1 MKLVADWRRVLKR
14 AWSIRLMILAGI
26 LSGLE
31 VIFSLSDIADHLDW
45 PQGIFAALSSLTT
58 AAAFVAR
65 SIVQNGVSNKADDK
79 DQTQEGQYGSHG
91 GGRACS
97 GMGRRRRYGRSL

>member
-1 MKLVADWRRVLKR
+1 MNLVSNWRRVLRR

-31 VIFSLSDIADHLDW
+31 VIFSLPDIAERLDW
-45 PQGIFAALSSLTT
+45 PQGIFAALSGLTT

-65 SIVQNGVSNKADDK
+65 LIAQSGVTNEADD
-79 DQTQEGQYGSHG
+79 QEQ
-91 GGRACS
+91 A
-97 GMGRRRRYGRSL
+97 

>member
-1 MKLVADWRRVLKR
+1 MQLVANWRRVIKR

-31 VIFSLSDIADHLDW
+31 VIFSLPDIAERLDW
-45 PQGIFAALSSLTT
+45 PQGLFAAASGLTT

-65 SIVQNGVSNKADDK
+65 LTAQNGVSNEADDK
-79 DQTQEGQYGSHG
+79 EQ
-91 GGRACS
+91 A
-97 GMGRRRRYGRSL
+97 

>member
-1 MKLVADWRRVLKR
+1 MNLVSNWRRVLKR

-31 VIFSLSDIADHLDW
+31 VIFSLPDIEERLDW
-45 PQGIFAALSSLTT
+45 PQGIFAALSGLTT

-65 SIVQNGVSNKADDK
+65 LIAQGNVNEADDEE
-79 DQTQEGQYGSHG
+79 Q
-91 GGRACS
+91 A
-97 GMGRRRRYGRSL
+97 

>member
-1 MKLVADWRRVLKR
+1 MNLVSNWRAVLRR

-31 VIFSLSDIADHLDW
+31 VILSLPDIADRLDW
-45 PQGIFAALSSLTT
+45 PQGIFAALSGLTT

-65 SIVQNGVSNKADDK
+65 LIAQAGVTNEADDEE
-79 DQTQEGQYGSHG
+79 Q
-91 GGRACS
+91 A
-97 GMGRRRRYGRSL
+97 

>member
-1 MKLVADWRRVLKR
+1 MNLVSNWRRVLKR

-31 VIFSLSDIADHLDW
+31 VIFSLPDIADRLDW
-45 PQGIFAALSSLTT
+45 PQGIFAALSGLTT

-65 SIVQNGVSNKADDK
+65 LLAQHGVDDEQK
-79 DQTQEGQYGSHG
+79 D
-91 GGRACS
+91 
-97 GMGRRRRYGRSL
+97 

>member
-14 AWSIRLMILAGI
+14 AWSIRLMLLAGL

-31 VIFSLSDIADHLDW
+31 VILSLPDIADRLDW
-45 PQGIFAALSSLTT
+45 PQGILAAASGLVT

-65 SIVQNGVSNKADDK
+65 LLAQNGASDETADEK
-79 DQTQEGQYGSHG
+79 
-91 GGRACS
+91 
-97 GMGRRRRYGRSL
+97 